1 MNQLSNIFVNDEPLS
16 PPIYAKF
23 CEDFLNR
30 FKGLMFNRDIPMDY
44 GIILAQKKESRLN
57 SSIHML
63 GVFMDLGIIWINSMM
78 IVVDTTI
85 AKPWRP
91 FYISSRPALY
101 TLEVNPARIT
111 EFQVD
116 DKVSFNAIN

>member
-1 MNQLSNIFVNDEPLS
+1 
-16 PPIYAKF
+16 
-23 CEDFLNR
+23 
-30 FKGLMFNRDIPMDY
+30 
-44 GIILAQKKESRLN
+44 
-57 SSIHML
+57 
-63 GVFMDLGIIWINSMM
+63 MM

-91 FYISSRPALY
+91 FYISSRPAMY